1 MKKLLFIVLLIA
13 LIGCKAKQTIE
24 QEKVQTTSSIAKT
37 TFANDSSIITIVYDM
52 IDNFDT
58 TREIGK
64 PGTNDTAN
72 TPKPPN
78 KNRHRKGKIVI
89 SKTAKSAKS
98 EISDSTAVS
107 IYHRTPKKVS
117 NHVNNCTLL
126 PWAIITLLIV
136 IMVIYVKYQCW
147 SEKISN
153 KIRHGTE

>member
-1 MKKLLFIVLLIA
+1 MKKLLFIIFLFA
-13 LIGCKAKQTIE
+13 LIGCKTKQTIE
-24 QEKVQTTSSIAKT
+24 QEKVQTKSSISKST
-37 TFANDSSIITIVYDM
+37 MVDDSSIITIVYDM
-52 IDNFDT
+52 LEQNET
-58 TREIGK
+58 TREIDK

-72 TPKPPN
+72 SPKPPN
-78 KNRHRKGKIVI
+78 SNRHRKGKIVI

-107 IYHRTPKKVS
+107 IYHKSPKKVAKL
-117 NHVNNCTLL
+117 VNNCSLL

-147 SEKISN
+147 REKISA

>member
-52 IDNFDT
+52 IDDFDA

-64 PGTNDTAN
+64 PEAKDTAN
-72 TPKPPN
+72 SPKPPN

-107 IYHRTPKKVS
+107 IYKKSPKKVAK
-117 NHVNNCTLL
+117 HVNNCTLL

-147 SEKISN
+147 REKISN
-153 KIRHGTE
+153 NIRHGTE

>member
-24 QEKVQTTSSIAKT
+24 QEKVQTTSSNAKSS
-37 TFANDSSIITIVYDM
+37 FSNDSSIITSVYDM
-52 IDNFDT
+52 IDNFDA

-72 TPKPPN
+72 SPKPPN
-78 KNRHRKGKIVI
+78 QNRHRKGKIVI

-107 IYHRTPKKVS
+107 IYQKSPKKVAK
-117 NHVNNCTLL
+117 HVNNYTLL

-147 SEKISN
+147 REKISN

>member
-52 IDNFDT
+52 IDNFDA

-64 PGTNDTAN
+64 PETKDTAN
-72 TPKPPN
+72 SPKPPN
-78 KNRHRKGKIVI
+78 QNRHRKGKIVI

-98 EISDSTAVS
+98 EISGSTAVS
-107 IYHRTPKKVS
+107 EYQKSPKKVAK
-117 NHVNNCTLL
+117 HVNNYTLL
-126 PWAIITLLIV
+126 PWAIIAILILILV
-136 IMVIYVKYQCW
+136 ICVKYRVWQQ
-147 SEKISN
+147 KISN